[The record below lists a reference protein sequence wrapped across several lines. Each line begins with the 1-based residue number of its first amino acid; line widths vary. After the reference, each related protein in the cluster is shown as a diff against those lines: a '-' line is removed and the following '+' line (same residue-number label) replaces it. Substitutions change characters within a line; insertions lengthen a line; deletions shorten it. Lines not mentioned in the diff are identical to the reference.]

1 MKRPNITP
9 GPWNFTKGVIP
20 CISASIDRHQVNV
33 AKTIYGSHDEA
44 LTNARA
50 IAALPALLEALEKT
64 AEALEDARE
73 IILDLDPDAHVR
85 TRPLS
90 DRIAKTHSALRLA
103 GYEF

>member
-20 CISASIDRHQVNV
+20 CINASIDRHQVNV

-44 LTNARA
+44 LSNARA
-50 IAALPALLEALEKT
+50 IAALPSVYEAASNLVFETSITDHGENYVEISRENYAAL
-64 AEALEDARE
+64 
-73 IILDLDPDAHVR
+73 I
-85 TRPLS
+85 
-90 DRIAKTHSALRLA
+90 SALRLA

>member
-1 MKRPNITP
+1 MKRPPITP

-20 CISASIDRHQVNV
+20 CIFASIDRHQVNV

-50 IAALPALLEALEKT
+50 IAALPALLEALEKCH
-64 AEALEDARE
+64 AFFREVQRCGYCDHEADN
-73 IILDLDPDAHVR
+73 
-85 TRPLS
+85 TR
-90 DRIAKTHSALRLA
+90 SALRLA